1 MRDRTRVRAG
11 MAVAAV
17 LAADAAVHV
26 YWMTGS
32 TWPAQDPESLSLAV
46 LNVVFPFTPRV
57 LLVPLTAAVCAS
69 ALMAVAVGR
78 PAWPARRIPARVRR
92 LGGLLVATGILIRG
106 LAGLVWAFGIGASP
120 STPFY
125 WLNLLAYTPACLALF
140 TAAVIATRT
149 TTPAVAT
156 PVGGRPL
163 TTRGA

>member
-1 MRDRTRVRAG
+1 MRDQTRVRAG
-11 MAVAAV
+11 MAVTAV
-17 LAADAAVHV
+17 LTADAAVHV

-46 LNVVFPFTPRV
+46 LNVVLPFTPGV
-57 LLVPLTAAVCAS
+57 LLVPLAALVGAS
-69 ALMAVAVGR
+69 TLMSVAVGR
-78 PAWPARRIPARVRR
+78 PAWAARRIPARVRR
-92 LGGLLVATGILIRG
+92 LGGLLVATGILVRG
-106 LAGLVWAFGIGASP
+106 IAGLIWAFGIGASP

-149 TTPAVAT
+149 TTPAFAT

>member
-1 MRDRTRVRAG
+1 MQDRTRVRAG
-11 MAVAAV
+11 MAVASA
-17 LAADAAVHV
+17 LAADAVVHV

-46 LNVVFPFTPRV
+46 LNVVLPFTPRG
-57 LLVPLTAAVCAS
+57 LLVPLAAAVGAS
-69 ALMAVAVGR
+69 ALMLLAVGR
-78 PAWPARRIPARVRR
+78 PAWLARRIPARLRR
-92 LGGLLVATGILIRG
+92 LGGLLVATGVLARG
-106 LAGLVWAFGIGASP
+106 IAGVIWAFGIGASP

-149 TTPAVAT
+149 TTPAVTT
-156 PVGGRPL
+156 PAGSRPP